1 VLTDWAEI
9 AAQVRQD
16 TVTLELPP
24 VAEPTRRALESG
36 DRCWQGSEIVVGVP
50 HLVLPVSNL
59 DDLAIDTV
67 APPLRSHP
75 ALGPEGANVHFVERE
90 SAVLRIRSFERGVEA
105 ETLCCGSGVV
115 AAGLLALMDSDAT
128 RISVQ
133 ARSGDRLTVET
144 LGAPP
149 VAPSRLTGPVRLV
162 AEIDPLD

>member
-1 VLTDWAEI
+1 MLTDWAEI

-75 ALGPEGANVHFVERE
+75 ALGPEGANVHFVDHMEDGE
-90 SAVLRIRSFERGVEA
+90 LAFDYTLRDGPVQRGNA
-105 ETLCCGSGVV
+105 
-115 AAGLLALMDSDAT
+115 LALM
-128 RISVQ
+128 RSV
-133 ARSGDRLTVET
+133 GLEV
-144 LGAPP
+144 
-149 VAPSRLTGPVRLV
+149 
-162 AEIDPLD
+162 